1 VTSRCQNAP
10 VMNEDD
16 LRSQDFERPASRVL
30 VVIGESASRSFVV
43 RILESV
49 LLEVDS
55 ASRYEEALEKLHL
68 PYRPAALI
76 IDPTIPC
83 VDGIELIR
91 KIHDEHPDLLD
102 RTIVITEPASPISE
116 RIRRQSPCRQIQRPV
131 LRHELIEAVSE
142 CLREPQ
148 S

>member
-1 VTSRCQNAP
+1 
-10 VMNEDD
+10 MNSEDG
-16 LRSQDFERPASRVL
+16 ERPASRVL

-55 ASRYEEALEKLHL
+55 ATRYEEALERLNQHQL
-68 PYRPAALI
+68 PAVLV
-76 IDPTIPC
+76 IDPTIPRI
-83 VDGIELIR
+83 DGVELLR
-91 KIHDEHPDLLD
+91 TLQEERPELLE
-102 RTIVITEPASPISE
+102 RTIVIAEPGSPVSE
-116 RIRRQSPCRQIQRPV
+116 RIRREVACRQIQRPV
-131 LRHELIEAVSE
+131 LRHELIEAVSD

>member
-1 VTSRCQNAP
+1 
-10 VMNEDD
+10 MNEDPIQAD
-16 LRSQDFERPASRVL
+16 RPSSRVL

-55 ASRYEEALEKLHL
+55 ASRYEEALEKLNQH
-68 PYRPAALI
+68 YRPAALI
-76 IDPTIPC
+76 IDPTIPR
-83 VDGIELIR
+83 VDGVELIR
-91 KIHDEHPDLLD
+91 KIHDERPDLLH
-102 RTIVITEPASPISE
+102 RTIIITEPASPLAE
-116 RIRRQSPCRQIQRPV
+116 RIRRESPCRQIQRPV

>member
-1 VTSRCQNAP
+1 MSEDLTSREVEP
-10 VMNEDD
+10 
-16 LRSQDFERPASRVL
+16 PASRVL

-55 ASRYEEALEKLHL
+55 ASRYEEALEKLDQD
-68 PYRPAALI
+68 YRPAALI
-76 IDPTIPC
+76 IDPTIPR
-83 VDGIELIR
+83 VDGVELIR
-91 KIHDEHPDLLD
+91 KIHAERPDLLN
-102 RTIVITEPASPISE
+102 RTIVIAEPSSPLSE
-116 RIRRQSPCRQIQRPV
+116 QIRRESPCRQIQRPV

>member
-1 VTSRCQNAP
+1 MSEDLTSQE
-10 VMNEDD
+10 V
-16 LRSQDFERPASRVL
+16 ERPSSRVL

-49 LLEVDS
+49 LLDVDS
-55 ASRYEEALEKLHL
+55 ASRYEEALEKLK
-68 PYRPAALI
+68 PDYRPAALI
-76 IDPTIPC
+76 IDPTIPR
-83 VDGIELIR
+83 VDGVELIR
-91 KIHDEHPDLLD
+91 KIHAERPDLLD
-102 RTIVITEPASPISE
+102 RTIVITEPGSSLAE
-116 RIRRQSPCRQIQRPV
+116 QIRRESPCRQIQRPV

>member
-1 VTSRCQNAP
+1 
-10 VMNEDD
+10 M
-16 LRSQDFERPASRVL
+16 SRVL

-55 ASRYEEALEKLHL
+55 ASRYEEALEKLK
-68 PYRPAALI
+68 PEYRPAALI
-76 IDPTIPC
+76 IDPTVPR
-83 VDGIELIR
+83 VDGVELIR
-91 KIHDEHPDLLD
+91 RIHAERPDLLN
-102 RTIVITEPASPISE
+102 RTIVITEPASPLAE
-116 RIRRQSPCRQIQRPV
+116 QIRRESPCRQIQRPV
-131 LRHELIEAVSE
+131 LRHELIEAVSA

>member
-1 VTSRCQNAP
+1 
-10 VMNEDD
+10 MNED
-16 LRSQDFERPASRVL
+16 LANEEMERPPSRVL
-30 VVIGESASRSFVV
+30 VVIGESASRAFVV

-55 ASRYEEALEKLHL
+55 ASRYEEALEKLLNRH
-68 PYRPAALI
+68 YRPAALI
-76 IDPTIPC
+76 IDPTIPR
-83 VDGIELIR
+83 VDGVELIR
-91 KIHDEHPDLLD
+91 KIHAERPDLLN
-102 RTIVITEPASPISE
+102 RTIVIAEQASPLSE
-116 RIRRQSPCRQIQRPV
+116 RIRRESPCRQIQRPV